1 MITEDLIF
9 MQEALKE
16 AQLAFDADEI
26 PIGAIAVK
34 DGEIIARGHNAV
46 EELHSVTAHAE
57 FQVLKQLESQF
68 NDWRMTGITLYV
80 TKEPCL
86 MCAGMLVNARFS
98 RVVFGLEDPNSGGTG
113 GAVNL
118 LTMPK
123 TLWHPEFTG
132 GIMAKESL
140 ELIQRFF
147 KRTRLR
153 NNTIK

>member
-1 MITEDLIF
+1 MSTNDLIF

-16 AQLAFDADEI
+16 AQLAFDANEI
-26 PIGAIAVK
+26 PIGAVAVK
-34 DGEIIARGHNAV
+34 DGEIIARGHNQV
-46 EELHSVTAHAE
+46 EELHSVSAHAE
-57 FQVLKQLESQF
+57 FQVLKELEKQF

-98 RVVFGLEDPNSGGTG
+98 RVVFGLEDQNSGGTG
-113 GAVNL
+113 GAINL

-132 GIMAKESL
+132 GIMSKESL

-147 KRTRLR
+147 KQTRLR
-153 NNTIK
+153 NNAIK